1 MKHKKLTIASAFLLS
16 LLTAQVHA
24 DFYDWLGGTSDDW
37 SDSSNW
43 QNGAT
48 LGASDTARIYNSL
61 TSTDPTAYNTVLKS
75 GADVTLTRVWI
86 GNSQDVN
93 ESGVLTVESGATLTS
108 TGDFVLENN
117 STLTSSGAISV
128 GNSNGM
134 IVRDTADV
142 TLNSG
147 ATLNTINLNDNST
160 ATLEA
165 GSTVTTI
172 KNINNSAQLTL
183 NSIYTGNMF
192 NGSSSSLIV
201 NGTVD
206 GNVVAAS
213 TSSITVNGTV
223 NGNFVNNSTS
233 MQTIGANGTVNGAV
247 ELDSS
252 DQMTVAG
259 SVNGRFFVK
268 STAQVTIE
276 STANILSNHDNSWI
290 YNTPS
295 VTWNVGADG
304 SVATLKTSRNE
315 QNAGQF
321 DGEWRYD
328 NTAVDMVVDL
338 TNCVSYA
345 TSLTLK
351 LVSGIQNESTFASN
365 VTFLQDGTDVT
376 SDFVWDGAGTGS
388 FTGVLTNPN
397 SSDTDGDGVSD
408 SEDAFPNDASETV
421 DTDSDGVG
429 DNADAFPNDPTETVD
444 TDSDGVG
451 DNSDTFPSDA
461 TETVDTDGDGVGDNG
476 DVHPGYNDAELSTY
490 LSNNSYIL
498 DDGSGGGTG
507 GYTEQQLIDLRVGSK
522 LASIDNDQATLQVVI
537 EQSDDLGT
545 WSTLQTESVTV
556 DAPAGTP
563 KQFFRYRMQD

>member
-1 MKHKKLTIASAFLLS
+1 MKHKKLIITAAS
-16 LLTAQVHA
+16 LLAALTTQVQA
-24 DFYDWLGGTSDDW
+24 GFFDWLGGTSDDW
-37 SDSSNW
+37 SDNSNW
-43 QNGAT
+43 QGGNGLVEA
-48 LGASDTARIYNSL
+48 DTARIYNSDI
-61 TSTDPTAYNTVLKS
+61 SSDPTPNNTVLKS
-75 GADVTLTRVWI
+75 GADVTLTRLWI

-108 TGDFVLENN
+108 TGDFVVENN

-128 GNSNGM
+128 GNGNGM
-134 IVRDTADV
+134 IVRDSGSV

-147 ATLNTINLNDNST
+147 ATLNKITLGENST
-160 ATLEA
+160 ATFED

-172 KNINNSAQLTL
+172 QNLANSAQLTL
-183 NSIYTGNMF
+183 NTTYTGNIF
-192 NGSSSSLIV
+192 VQNTSSMTV
-201 NGTVD
+201 NGTLN
-206 GNVVAAS
+206 GNFGIN
-213 TSSITVNGTV
+213 SSAPQNIGVNGTV
-223 NGNFVNNSTS
+223 NGDV
-233 MQTIGANGTVNGAV
+233 Q
-247 ELDSS
+247 LDND

-259 SVNGRFFVK
+259 TVNGLFFVK

-276 STANILSNHDNSWI
+276 STANILSDSGNSWI

-304 SVATLKTSRNE
+304 SVGTLKTSRLE

-328 NTAVDMVVDL
+328 DTAVDMVVDL

-376 SDFVWDGAGTGS
+376 ADFVWDGAGTGS
-388 FTGVLTNPN
+388 FTGTLSNPN
-397 SSDTDGDGVSD
+397 SSDSDGDGVND

-429 DNADAFPNDPTETVD
+429 DNADAFPNDPNETA
-444 TDSDGVG
+444 DSDGDSVG
-451 DNSDTFPSDA
+451 DNADEFPSDA

-490 LSNNSYIL
+490 LSNNSYIV
-498 DDGSGGGTG
+498 DDGTGGGTG
-507 GYTEQQLIDLRVGSK
+507 GGLTEQDLIDLRIGSQM
-522 LASIDNDQATLQVVI
+522 ASIANDQATLQVVI

-556 DAPAGTP
+556 DAPAGTS